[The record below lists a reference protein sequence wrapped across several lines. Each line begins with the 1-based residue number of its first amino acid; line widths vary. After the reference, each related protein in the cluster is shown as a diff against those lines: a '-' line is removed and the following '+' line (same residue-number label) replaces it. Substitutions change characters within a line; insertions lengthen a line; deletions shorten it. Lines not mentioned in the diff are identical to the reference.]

1 MKDWVIAFDVGL
13 DSIDI
18 EEGSEE
24 HKEVKAAIN
33 QAGDYS
39 IKSLFLTFNRKYT
52 YSRSVTR
59 PNTDTSII

>member
-33 QAGDYS
+33 QAHYMMEVSVFGLVTEREYVY
-39 IKSLFLTFNRKYT
+39 LRLNVRK
-52 YSRSVTR
+52 R
-59 PNTDTSII
+59 DLIE